1 MSLSPGMIAGD
12 GSILTGMKLIL
23 LVSIAVGISA
33 AALAYRERP
42 EPGSTPLIFL
52 LAGQSWWS
60 ITILFRIS
68 TVDPG
73 RELFWLKLSWIG
85 TVVIPVAWLFF
96 CLEYTGHHR
105 YVQARY
111 IALASVIPA
120 LTAVISLTNGYHQLL
135 YLDTNTIEHGSVLVG
150 TPGVWYW
157 VIAGYTYLL
166 GVSGAIPLLEVITDE
181 PDMFRGQS
189 LTLLLGLSVPWAT
202 NLLYLFG
209 AFPTAGIDPT
219 PAAFAVSGVA
229 YLGAITRFQLFEAN
243 PAPIREARFTVFER
257 MQNGAIV
264 VDSRKNIVKM
274 NAQAEQILNR
284 RSSEILG
291 THIGEFIP
299 HINTILG
306 KQSSRL
312 IFRPEDTIAAY
323 DISVNKLTN
332 FRDQTTGWI
341 ITLHDISEHIQ
352 QQQRLEVLNRVFRH
366 NVRTNTQV
374 IIGKSEFLAKHNSKA
389 AAKTI
394 QENALEIEDISQKA
408 RTILEMFEHSR
419 DRVQGMSLERCLN
432 SCVSTIRD
440 QYPDVTIET
449 DLHREP
455 IYVSSVLENVFINL
469 LENAAEHNTNSDPR
483 IWIDTHTTEEQA
495 RITVADNGPGI
506 DDQELALLKEG
517 KETPLEHGTG
527 FGLAIIIWGT
537 AIADGEITFENNNPT
552 GLIVTVEV
560 PRYHEP
566 DKTEGSPPLQEG
578 TRPTDGE

>member
-23 LVSIAVGISA
+23 LVSVAMGVSA
-33 AALAYRERP
+33 AVLAYRERP

-68 TVDPG
+68 TADPG
-73 RELFWLKLSWIG
+73 RGLFWLKLSWIG

-105 YVQARY
+105 YVRARY
-111 IALASVIPA
+111 IALASVVPA
-120 LTAVISLTNGYHQLL
+120 LTAVISLTNSYHQLL
-135 YLDTNTIEHGSVLVG
+135 YLDTNTIKHGSVLVG
-150 TPGVWYW
+150 TPGIWYW

-166 GVSGAIPLLEVITDE
+166 GVAGAIPLLEVITDE

-189 LTLLLGLSVPWAT
+189 LTLLLGLIVPWAT
-202 NLLYLFG
+202 NLLHLFG

-243 PAPIREARFTVFER
+243 PAPIREARFMIFER

-264 VDSRKNIVKM
+264 VDSRKNIVKV
-274 NAQAEQILNR
+274 NAQAEQILGR

-299 HINTILG
+299 HINTNLE
-306 KQSSRL
+306 KQSSSS
-312 IFRPEDTIAAY
+312 IFRPKDTIAAY
-323 DISVNKLTN
+323 DISVNELTN
-332 FRDQTTGWI
+332 FRDKTTGWI
-341 ITLHDISEHIQ
+341 ITLYDISEYIQ

-374 IIGKSEFLAKHNSKA
+374 IIGKSEFLASHNSKT

-394 QENALEIEDISQKA
+394 QENALEIENISQKV

-419 DRVQGMSLERCLN
+419 DRMQGMSLEKCLN

-440 QYPDVTIET
+440 EYPDVTIET

-455 IYVSSVLENVFINL
+455 VYVSSVLEDVFINL

-566 DKTEGSPPLQEG
+566 DKTEGSPPLQDG